1 MLTWKLILN
10 NTLNHKLRTVL
21 TIVGIAIAVGGFG
34 FVRTIVTA
42 WNAGVD
48 ASAANRMITRH
59 AVSFIFPLPLSYREQ
74 LLRTPGV
81 SEVSYANW
89 FGGVYKDPSEFKNFF
104 PRMAVDADTYFDL
117 YPEYI
122 IDPAQLATFK
132 QERNS
137 CIVGRKIA
145 EEHAFKIGD
154 VIPLE
159 GDIFPGKWEF
169 VVRGIYKGKD
179 KTADETQMLFH
190 WRNLDER
197 MRQEA
202 PVRAGNIGW
211 YILKVSKLADMPIVS
226 QTIDNEYR
234 NSRAATKTETEKEF
248 QQSFVSMSSAIV
260 NSIEISSYII
270 IGVLLLILANTI
282 AMGARERTRD
292 YAVFKTLG
300 FSPVRIGTTIVGEAL
315 LLAIIG
321 AAVGIPFIYNGAF
334 ALTSA
339 FPTWFPI
346 VNVHPM
352 TLVMAVTAPIVAAV
366 LAAILPLVR
375 AMKLKIADGLRYVG

>member
-1 MLTWKLILN
+1 MLTLKLILN
-10 NTLNHKLRTVL
+10 NTLHHKLRTVL

-59 AVSFIFPLPLSYREQ
+59 AVSFIFPLPLSYREH
-74 LLRTPGV
+74 LLKTPGV
-81 SEVSYANW
+81 SEVSFANW

-104 PRMAVDADTYFDL
+104 PRMAIDPDTYFSL
-117 YPEYI
+117 YSEYI
-122 IDPAQLATFK
+122 IDEAQLATFK
-132 QERNS
+132 QERNA

-145 EEHAFKIGD
+145 EEHGFKIGD
-154 VIPLE
+154 VIPLD
-159 GDIFPGKWEF
+159 GDIYPGTWEF
-169 VVRGIYKGKD
+169 VIRGIYRGKD

-190 WRNLDER
+190 WRSLDER
-197 MRQEA
+197 LRAEM
-202 PVRAGNIGW
+202 PGRAGNVGW
-211 YILKVSKLADMPIVS
+211 YILKVNKPGDMPVVA
-226 QTIDNEYR
+226 QTIDENYR
-234 NSRAATKTETEKEF
+234 NSRASTKTETEKEF

-260 NSIEISSYII
+260 NSIEVSSYII

-282 AMGARERTRD
+282 AMGARERTRE

-300 FSPVRIGTTIVGEAL
+300 FSPSRIGSMIVGEAL
-315 LLAIIG
+315 LLAMIG
-321 AAVGIPFIYNGAF
+321 AGIGIPFIYNGAF

-346 VNVHPM
+346 VNVQTS
-352 TLVMAVTAPIVAAV
+352 TLVMAVSAPFVAALISALLPV
-366 LAAILPLVR
+366 IRAANLR
-375 AMKLKIADGLRYVG
+375 IADGLRYVG